1 MNTLPFPMVDV
12 DVVII
17 GGGVSGLTIA
27 CDLAR
32 RGVRIRIIE
41 QSMTPFQGSGGI
53 GIQPRTIEV
62 FEQLGIVRPL
72 QRAGSTYPS
81 TRLHMSPLGV
91 THRKVKLHEASPDV
105 PYPNDW
111 LVPQWRTEHILRQ
124 RLSEL
129 GLQVEFGSKVLN
141 IEQDNEGAT
150 VRIHFRGLPQSI
162 RSRYVVCADGSQSPV
177 SKSLGLKLARSTSKE
192 ERMIVGDVRA
202 AGVDRACW
210 HVWPSPDKGVVGLCP
225 LPHSD
230 LFQLVMPLDDTE
242 TDPVLSEEAIQ
253 ARWLAATGLKDIR
266 LHCSGW
272 LSIVRAQAGSPMPCR
287 SGRVFHA
294 GGADFAQLN
303 GGSLDLNK
311 GIQDAYN
318 LGWKLA
324 LVLNGSPEALLDTYE
339 SERRAVVMA
348 DGKALPSKPSRSI
361 KGGPVSGLSRG
372 GRPLN
377 LGPSYPASPLSMT
390 SVATPAGRLKAGDRA
405 PDAPCA
411 RQQTGQ
417 TTLFEEF
424 RAGHF
429 NFTVLAFGAKAIEAL
444 GICRWRDA
452 RGYLAM
458 VRLVPIHTEH
468 LAEDMNSVVDEGR
481 HARAAYGVADDENM
495 AFLVRPDGHIGLIA
509 HEEWARLISLYVQRV
524 AGFSLRQ
531 ELAPPEGGN
540 RCLATPGVLAP
551 SQF

>member
-1 MNTLPFPMVDV
+1 MNAMPFPMVNV

-32 RGVRIRIIE
+32 RGVRIRIVE
-41 QSMTPFQGSGGI
+41 KSMTPFQGSGGV
-53 GIQPRTIEV
+53 GIQPRTIEL

-72 QRAGSTYPS
+72 QRAGATYPS
-81 TRLHMSPLGV
+81 MRLHMSTLGV
-91 THRKVKLHEASPDV
+91 THRKVKLREASPDV

-111 LVPQWRTEHILRQ
+111 LVPQWRTEQVLRQ

-129 GLQVEFGSKVLN
+129 GRQVEFGAEVLS

-150 VRIHFRGLPQSI
+150 VRVQCRGVAQSI
-162 RSRYVVCADGSQSPV
+162 RSRYVVCTDGGQRPV
-177 SKSLGLKLARSTSKE
+177 RKPLGAKLARSASRE

-202 AGVDRACW
+202 SGVDRACW
-210 HVWPSPDKGVVGLCP
+210 HVWPSQDKGVIGLCP

-242 TDPVLSEEAIQ
+242 TEPALSEQAIQ
-253 ARWLAATGLKDIR
+253 ARWLAATGLEDIR

-272 LSIVRAQAGSPMPCR
+272 LSIVCAHAGSPKRYR

-294 GGADFAQLN
+294 GGADFAQLS

-324 LVLNGSPEALLDTYE
+324 FVLNGSPEALLDTYE
-339 SERRAVVMA
+339 SERRAAMA
-348 DGKALPSKPSRSI
+348 DMWSKQSQWI
-361 KGGPVSGLSRG
+361 KGAPVSGLSRG
-372 GRPLN
+372 RRQLH
-377 LGPSYPASPLSMT
+377 LGPGYSGSAISVT
-390 SVATPAGRLKAGDRA
+390 SVGAHAGRLRAGDRA

-417 TTLFEEF
+417 TTLFDEF

-429 NFTVLAFGAKAIEAL
+429 SFTVLAFGANAIKAL
-444 GICRWRDA
+444 GACRWRDA
-452 RGYLAM
+452 KGYLAM
-458 VRLVPIHTEH
+458 VRLVAIRSEH
-468 LAEDMNSVVDEGR
+468 LAEDANALVDEGR
-481 HARAAYGVADDENM
+481 HARNAYGVADDENI
-495 AFLVRPDGHIGLIA
+495 AFLIRPDGYIGLIA
-509 HEEWARLISLYVQRV
+509 SDDWARSVRMYLERV
-524 AGFSLRQ
+524 AGFSLNP
-531 ELAPPEGGN
+531 EEAPPERIQCSFGDTG
-540 RCLATPGVLAP
+540 AKYAAI
-551 SQF
+551 